1 MHAMSKKRKWEDDYV
16 RYWFTCTTEAD
27 GTQRPQCV
35 LCNSVFSNTDLRPSK
50 LSDHFN
56 RQHGGV
62 AGHDLSGLKPVPTPS
77 DKSKTLKALGVA
89 SHEDA
94 LLQASYQFAYL
105 CAKEKNPH
113 TIAEKLVK
121 PCALEIAQIVLGPD
135 AQKKLQQV
143 PLSDD
148 VIHSRIDEMSQD
160 ILQQVLEDIKASPL
174 KVGIQLAE
182 TTDMDDCSQLMA
194 FVRYIKEKEIIEE
207 FLFCEPLQLTTK
219 GRDVF
224 SLFRGFFLK
233 HKIALDVCG
242 SVCTDGA
249 SSVLGEDSEFVACV
263 KKEVPHI
270 VITHCLLNPH
280 ALVTK
285 TLPAKLRDALFTV
298 VRVINFIKGR
308 APNHR
313 LFQAFLEEIG
323 IEYSVLLFH
332 TEMRWLSR
340 GQMLTHIFEMYEEI
354 NQFLH
359 HQSSNLID
367 GFEKKEFK
375 VHLAYL
381 ADLFKHLNELSASL
395 QRTGMNTVSA
405 REKLSAL
412 VRKFPFWQKRIEKR
426 NFTNFPFLEEITV
439 SDNEGVSIVP
449 DVTQHLQQ
457 LSSFFH
463 GYFSVGALDE
473 ASKWILD
480 PFLFNLDFIDD
491 GYLMKND
498 LAELRASGQILMEF
512 ETMKL
517 EDFWCAQFTVFPNL
531 AKAALE
537 ILMPFAT
544 TYLCELGFSSLLHF
558 KTKSRSGFSVSDDI
572 RVAISK
578 KVPRFS
584 DIIEQKLQLQQ
595 KSL

>member
-1 MHAMSKKRKWEDDYV
+1 MSKKRKWDDDYV
-16 RYWFTCTTEAD
+16 RYWFTCTTEVD
-27 GTQRPQCV
+27 GTQCPQCV
-35 LCNSVFSNTDLRPSK
+35 LCNSVFSNADLRPSK

-56 RQHGGV
+56 RQHGGI
-62 AGHDLSGLKPVPTPS
+62 AGHDLNSHMPAPS
-77 DKSKTLKALGVA
+77 DQSKTLKTLGVA

-135 AQKKLQQV
+135 AQKKLEQV

-160 ILQQVLEDIKASPL
+160 ILQQVLEDIRASPL

-182 TTDMDDCSQLMA
+182 TTDMDNCSQLMA
-194 FVRYIKEKEIIEE
+194 FVRYIKDKEIVEE
-207 FLFCEPLQLTTK
+207 FLFCEPLQLTMK
-219 GRDVF
+219 GIDVF
-224 SLFRGFFLK
+224 SLFRDFFSK

-242 SVCTDGA
+242 SLCTDGA
-249 SSVLGEDSEFVACV
+249 SSMLGENSEFVAYV
-263 KKEVPHI
+263 KKEAPHI
-270 VITHCLLNPH
+270 MITHCLLNPH
-280 ALVTK
+280 ALVIR
-285 TLPAKLRDALFTV
+285 TLPVKLRDALFTV

-313 LFQAFLEEIG
+313 LFQAFFEEIG
-323 IEYSVLLFH
+323 IEYNVLLFH

-340 GQMLTHIFEMYEEI
+340 GQILTHIFEMYEEI

-367 GFEKKEFK
+367 GFENKEFK
-375 VHLAYL
+375 IHLAYL
-381 ADLFKHLNELSASL
+381 ADLFKHLNELSASM
-395 QRTGMNTVSA
+395 QRIGMNTLSA
-405 REKLSAL
+405 REKLSAF
-412 VRKFPFWQKRIEKR
+412 VRKFPCWQKRIEKR
-426 NFTNFPFLEEITV
+426 NFTNFPFLEEVIV
-439 SDNEGVSIVP
+439 SDNEGICIAAEI
-449 DVTQHLQQ
+449 TLHLQQ
-457 LSSFFH
+457 LSNFFH
-463 GYFSVGALDE
+463 GYFSVGDLDE
-473 ASKWILD
+473 ASKWVLD
-480 PFLFNLDFIDD
+480 PFLFNLDFVDD
-491 GYLMKND
+491 GHLMKND
-498 LAELRASGQILMEF
+498 LAELRASGHILMEF

-517 EDFWCAQFTVFPNL
+517 EDFWCAQLTVFPNL
-531 AKAALE
+531 AKIALE

-558 KTKSRSGFSVSDDI
+558 KAKSRSCFNMRDDI

-584 DIIEQKLQLQQ
+584 EIIEQKLQLQQ

>member
-1 MHAMSKKRKWEDDYV
+1 MSKKRKWDDDYV
-16 RYWFTCTTEAD
+16 RYWFTCTTEVD

-35 LCNSVFSNTDLRPSK
+35 LCNSVFSNADLRPSK

-62 AGHDLSGLKPVPTPS
+62 AGHDLSSHTPAPS
-77 DKSKTLKALGVA
+77 DQSKTLKTLGVA
-89 SHEDA
+89 AHEDA

-135 AQKKLQQV
+135 AQKKLEQV

-194 FVRYIKEKEIIEE
+194 FVRYMKEKEIVEE

-219 GRDVF
+219 GVDAF
-224 SLFRGFFLK
+224 SLFRDFFLK

-249 SSVLGEDSEFVACV
+249 SSMLGENSEFVARMT
-263 KKEVPHI
+263 KEVPHI
-270 VITHCLLNPH
+270 VMTHCLLNPH
-280 ALVTK
+280 ALVIK
-285 TLPAKLRDALFTV
+285 TLPLKLRDALFTV

-313 LFQAFLEEIG
+313 LFQAFFEEIG
-323 IEYSVLLFH
+323 IEYNVLLFH

-340 GQMLTHIFEMYEEI
+340 GQILTHIFEMYEEI

-367 GFEKKEFK
+367 GFESKDFK
-375 VHLAYL
+375 IHLAYL
-381 ADLFKHLNELSASL
+381 ADFFKHLNELSASV
-395 QRTGMNTVSA
+395 QRIGMNTVSA
-405 REKLSAL
+405 REKLSAF

-426 NFTNFPFLEEITV
+426 NFTNFPSLEEIIV
-439 SDNEGVSIVP
+439 SDNEGICIAAEI
-449 DVTQHLQQ
+449 TLHLQE
-457 LSSFFH
+457 LSDFFL
-463 GYFSVGALDE
+463 GYFSVGNLDE

-480 PFLFNLDFIDD
+480 PFLFNLDFVDD
-491 GYLMKND
+491 GYFIKND
-498 LAELRASGQILMEF
+498 LAELRASGQILVEF

-517 EDFWCAQFTVFPNL
+517 EDFWCAQLTVFPDL
-531 AKAALE
+531 AKIALE

-544 TYLCELGFSSLLHF
+544 TYLCELGFSALLHF
-558 KTKSRSGFSVSDDI
+558 KAKSRSCFNMSDDI

-578 KVPRFS
+578 IVPRFS
-584 DIIEQKLQLQQ
+584 EIIEQKLQLQQ

>member
-1 MHAMSKKRKWEDDYV
+1 MSKKRKWDDDYV

-35 LCNSVFSNTDLRPSK
+35 LCNSVFSNADLRPSK

-62 AGHDLSGLKPVPTPS
+62 GGHDLNSLKHMPAPS
-77 DKSKTLKALGVA
+77 DQSETLKAFGAA
-89 SHEDA
+89 SQEDA

-148 VIHSRIDEMSQD
+148 VIHSRIDEMSRD

-194 FVRYIKEKEIIEE
+194 FVRYIKEREIVEE
-207 FLFCEPLQLTTK
+207 FLFCEPLQLTVK
-219 GRDVF
+219 GKDVF
-224 SLFRGFFLK
+224 NLFRDFFLK

-249 SSVLGEDSEFVACV
+249 SSMLGENSEFVACV
-263 KKEVPHI
+263 KKEVPH
-270 VITHCLLNPH
+270 VVVTHCLLNPH
-280 ALVTK
+280 ELVTK
-285 TLPAKLRDALFTV
+285 TLPTKLTDALSTV

-313 LFQAFLEEIG
+313 LFQAFFEEIG

-332 TEMRWLSR
+332 TKMRWLSR
-340 GQMLTHIFEMYEEI
+340 GQILTHIFEMYEEI

-359 HQSSNLID
+359 HQSSNLVD
-367 GFEKKEFK
+367 GFENKEFK
-375 VHLAYL
+375 IHLAYL
-381 ADLFKHLNELSASL
+381 ADLFKHLNELSASM

-405 REKLSAL
+405 REKLSAF
-412 VRKFPFWQKRIEKR
+412 VRKFPFWLKRIEKR
-426 NFTNFPFLEEITV
+426 NFTNFPFLEEIIV
-439 SDNEGVSIVP
+439 SDGEALRIAAEIAL
-449 DVTQHLQQ
+449 HLQQ

-463 GYFSVGALDE
+463 GYFSVGDLDE

-480 PFLFNLDFIDD
+480 PFLFNLDFVDD

-517 EDFWCAQFTVFPNL
+517 EDFWCAQFTVFPSL
-531 AKAALE
+531 AKTALE
-537 ILMPFAT
+537 ILTPFAT

-558 KTKSRSGFSVSDDI
+558 KTKSRSCLNVSDDI

>member
-1 MHAMSKKRKWEDDYV
+1 MSKKRKWEDDYV
-16 RYWFTCTTEAD
+16 RYWFTCTTEVD
-27 GTQRPQCV
+27 GTHRPQCV
-35 LCNSVFSNTDLRPSK
+35 LCNSVFSNADLRPSK

-62 AGHDLSGLKPVPTPS
+62 AGHDLKSLKHVPAPS
-77 DKSKTLKALGVA
+77 DRSQTLNTLGVA
-89 SHEDA
+89 SQEDA

-105 CAKEKNPH
+105 CAKEKSPH
-113 TIAEKLVK
+113 TVAEKLVK

-160 ILQQVLEDIKASPL
+160 ILQQVVEDIKASPL

-182 TTDMDDCSQLMA
+182 TSDMDDCSQLMA
-194 FVRYIKEKEIIEE
+194 FVRYIKEKEVVEE

-219 GRDVF
+219 GMDVF
-224 SLFRGFFLK
+224 SLFRDFFLK
-233 HKIALDVCG
+233 HEIALDVCG

-249 SSVLGEDSEFVACV
+249 SAMLGENSEFIARL
-263 KKEVPHI
+263 KKEVPRI
-270 VITHCLLNPH
+270 LITHCLLNPH
-280 ALVTK
+280 ALITK
-285 TLPAKLRDALFTV
+285 TLPGKLKEALLTV
-298 VRVINFIKGR
+298 VRVINFLKGR

-313 LFQAFLEEIG
+313 LIQAFFEEIG
-323 IEYSVLLFH
+323 VEFSVLLFH

-340 GQMLTHIFEMYEEI
+340 GQILTHIFEMYEEI

-359 HQSSNLID
+359 HQSSNLIEV
-367 GFEKKEFK
+367 FENKEFK

-381 ADLFKHLNELSASL
+381 ADLFKHVNELSASV

-405 REKLSAL
+405 REKVSAF
-412 VRKFPFWQKRIEKR
+412 VRKFPFWQKRVGKG
-426 NFTNFPFLEEITV
+426 NFTDFPFLEELVV
-439 SDNEGVSIVP
+439 SDNEGASIAGEIVL
-449 DVTQHLQQ
+449 HLQE
-457 LSSFFH
+457 LSSSFH
-463 GYFSVGALDE
+463 GYFAVGDLDE
-473 ASKWILD
+473 ASKWVLD
-480 PFLFNLDFIDD
+480 PFLFNLDFVSD
-491 GYLMKND
+491 GYSVKKD

-512 ETMKL
+512 ETKKL
-517 EDFWCAQFTVFPNL
+517 EDFWCAQLKAFPNL
-531 AKAALE
+531 AKTALE
-537 ILMPFAT
+537 ILTPFAT

-558 KTKSRSGFSVSDDI
+558 KTKSRNCFNMSDDI

-595 KSL
+595 RSL